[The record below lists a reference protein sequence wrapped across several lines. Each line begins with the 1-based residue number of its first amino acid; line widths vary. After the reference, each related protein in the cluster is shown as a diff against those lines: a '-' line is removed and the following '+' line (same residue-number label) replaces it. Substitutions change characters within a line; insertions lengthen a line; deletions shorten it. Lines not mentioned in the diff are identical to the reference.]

1 MAMVRQVLKL
11 PKITRNKVAML
22 TFARYQN
29 FLLTALLVS
38 MLLVST
44 GCGQTAKPVV
54 SPAAGQVQ
62 TYFGGP
68 FNVTGSPVNRGA
80 AAFDHLAN
88 QIAVSSTFINNAG
101 PVAVQVP
108 VDIINA
114 TFTSADT
121 GFLAITE
128 SFATTST
135 GVPSAQNPAITGAW
149 AVEIPGAGALANFLS
164 VFTQSTPA
172 TISAAPT
179 AMVQNT
185 ACPEFIAPSP
195 FLYVTVPY
203 ATMLSDLADYGIVEI
218 QSQGSAVTFS
228 TQPFLVGSNPQT
240 TSSVT
245 GGCSQT
251 IFGALTAY
259 PLNTY
264 GSSGS
269 VPELISIGSAGL
281 LVSYFT
287 PNPGSGAT
295 SAFGGGTG
303 VIGVAE
309 SSSALDVNSVISAKY
324 NGFIFSPANPVKRA
338 NGYDITA
345 LASAFGNHTATSQAC
360 SVLQASLAAN
370 NGQGGLVP
378 NLPSPNS
385 IYGGEFLAVSAAGS
399 VNDPTGASGSE
410 NCDVV
415 IDLGTEDPTNNGL
428 FPNATVFIG
437 SNFPP
442 FSASNPWTCGA
453 GGVCAV
459 SFPAAAIV
467 GQVQGQYV
475 IFVSASGSSTPPA
488 QLPNGNGNL
497 QPQPLGI
504 YLFQKM

>member
-1 MAMVRQVLKL
+1 MVRQVLKL
-11 PKITRNKVAML
+11 PKMTGSRVAML
-22 TFARYQN
+22 IFESYQN
-29 FLLTALLVS
+29 FLLTTLLVS
-38 MLLVST
+38 MLLVSA

-68 FNVTGSPVNRGA
+68 FNVTGSWVNRGA
-80 AAFDHLAN
+80 AAFDHSAN

-121 GFLAITE
+121 GFLAVTE

-135 GVPSAQNPAITGAW
+135 GVPSAQTPAITGAW

-164 VFTQSTPA
+164 VSTQSTPA
-172 TISAAPT
+172 AISAAPT
-179 AMVQNT
+179 AMAQNA
-185 ACPEFIAPSP
+185 ACPEFIAQSP
-195 FLYVTVPY
+195 FLYVTVPDVSM
-203 ATMLSDLADYGIVEI
+203 TNDLADYGIVGI

-228 TQPFLVGSNPQT
+228 TQPFLVGPNPQT
-240 TSSVT
+240 ASTVT

-251 IFGALTAY
+251 TFGALTAY

-269 VPELISIGSAGL
+269 APELISIGSAGL
-281 LVSYFT
+281 LVSYFS
-287 PNPGSGAT
+287 PQPGSNTT

-309 SSSALDVNSVISAKY
+309 PSSAVNVNSVISAQY

-338 NGYDITA
+338 NGYDITV
-345 LASAFGNHTATSQAC
+345 LASAFGNHAATSQTC
-360 SVLQASLAAN
+360 SALQASLAAN

-378 NLPSPNS
+378 NLPSSNS

-415 IDLGTEDPTNNGL
+415 IDLGTEDPTYNGL
-428 FPNATVFIG
+428 FPNAAVFIG

-442 FSASNPWTCGA
+442 FSVSNPWNCST
-453 GGVCAV
+453 GVCAV
-459 SFPAAAIV
+459 SFPAAAVV

-497 QPQPLGI
+497 QPQPVGI